1 MRITSAHEERGL
13 AEEKSAFRRDTAPRR
28 KENIAQRTARKR
40 QAVNVY
46 VNRETL
52 KVAREMKINL
62 SQVLEREL
70 DKLTGDERA
79 RRFYEANKANIDAYN
94 AYIEKHGTLAEAIYE
109 LENDDPAV

>member
-1 MRITSAHEERGL
+1 MRMVKKHELSEPKTRL
-13 AEEKSAFRRDTAPRR
+13 RRDADP
-28 KENIAQRTARKR
+28 ARPEGREKREAKKR

-70 DKLTGDERA
+70 DKLTAKERA
-79 RRFYEANKANIDAYN
+79 DQFYRENKEWIDAHN
-94 AYIEKHGTLAEAIYE
+94 AYVEKHGTLTMQLLGPDAF
-109 LENDDPAV
+109 DDPSA

>member
-1 MRITSAHEERGL
+1 MRMAKKSQLSEP
-13 AEEKSAFRRDTAPRR
+13 KSAFRRDAAPKVETR
-28 KENIAQRTARKR
+28 AQRDAKKR

-46 VNRETL
+46 INRNIL
-52 KVAREMKINL
+52 KLAREMKINL

-79 RRFYEANKANIDAYN
+79 KRFYEENKAFFDWHNEMV
-94 AYIEKHGTLAEAIYE
+94 EKHGTLSEAIAE